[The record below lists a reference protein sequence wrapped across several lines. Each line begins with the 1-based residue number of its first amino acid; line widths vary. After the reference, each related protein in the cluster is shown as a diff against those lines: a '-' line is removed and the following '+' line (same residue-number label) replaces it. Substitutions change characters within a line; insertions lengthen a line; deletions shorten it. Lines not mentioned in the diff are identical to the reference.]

1 MKETMLNPRKRPK
14 RPPREETNST
24 GPIEIPLSSSF
35 EKKIFN
41 LIKIN
46 LTCDSLLSKE
56 DVERS
61 DVLIPCIVRSRPSLG
76 FGWKLIFKSHLRWQ
90 FDQRVKVFVSLW
102 ADDALDVVWQA
113 GVVCLVVNL
122 LNLKPFLSSFL
133 KQKKVS

>member
-1 MKETMLNPRKRPK
+1 MLNPRKRPK

-35 EKKIFN
+35 EKKNI
-41 LIKIN
+41 LSKKIN
-46 LTCDSLLSKE
+46 LTRDSLLSKE

-76 FGWKLIFKSHLRWQ
+76 FGWKPIFKSHLRFQ
-90 FDQRVKVFVSLW
+90 FDERVKVFVSLW

-122 LNLKPFLSSFL
+122 LNLKPLL
-133 KQKKVS
+133 KRLPQPKKVS

>member
-1 MKETMLNPRKRPK
+1 MLNPRKRPK

-35 EKKIFN
+35 EKKNI
-41 LIKIN
+41 LSKKIN
-46 LTCDSLLSKE
+46 LTRDSLLSKE

-61 DVLIPCIVRSRPSLG
+61 DVLIPCIVRSRPRLA

-102 ADDALDVVWQA
+102 TDDALDVVWQA
-113 GVVCLVVNL
+113 GVVSLVVNL
-122 LNLKPFLSSFL
+122 LNLKPLL
-133 KQKKVS
+133 KRLPQPKKVS